1 MPGKWLDI
9 GICQHDISSLNVKYA
24 VDKPKASVNSGREQR
39 GRASEPS
46 EVLGDSHE
54 RNQYPDHD

>member
-1 MPGKWLDI
+1 MTTNHP
-9 GICQHDISSLNVKYA
+9 HDFLMSPNLNVNYS
-24 VDKPKASVNSGREQR
+24 VGKPNASVNSRREQR